1 MDFLRF
7 EFRPLL
13 SKPSTKRQ
21 SKQLH
26 IVPML
31 CKRQKA
37 TKKWINVQSFP
48 CLYHVGDQEQKHFS
62 PLGTKLYFHVN
73 SSR

>member
-13 SKPSTKRQ
+13 SKSSTKRHR
-21 SKQLH
+21 KQFH

-37 TKKWINVQSFP
+37 TKKWINVQSIAR
-48 CLYHVGDQEQKHFS
+48 LHVTSRDLLVVKNES
-62 PLGTKLYFHVN
+62 ISVLWELN
-73 SSR
+73 SIFM

>member
-13 SKPSTKRQ
+13 SKPSTKRH
-21 SKQLH
+21 SRQLH

-37 TKKWINVQSFP
+37 TKKWINVQSFA
-48 CLYHVGDQEQKHFS
+48 CLYVTYQEQKHFS
-62 PLGTKLYFHVN
+62 PLGTKLYSHVN

>member
-13 SKPSTKRQ
+13 SKPSTKPP

-26 IVPML
+26 VVPML

-37 TKKWINVQSFP
+37 TKKWINVQSFAGLYVTSGWP
-48 CLYHVGDQEQKHFS
+48 CW
-62 PLGTKLYFHVN
+62 
-73 SSR
+73 